1 MAINTLKNGE
11 TDDLYFNGMLI
22 NHEPNS
28 WEVQPSGKTVSSV
41 YAHGGAMLS
50 KEDYT
55 NNLATI
61 KVNMAFTSEAQMK
74 TIRQWF
80 QNNQGI
86 NIVKGKESYSNA
98 MLQAF
103 PSVKFDEFCSI
114 ELKAL
119 TKTI

>member
-1 MAINTLKNGE
+1 MAIHTLKSVE
-11 TDDLYFNGMLI
+11 TDDLYFNGILI
-22 NHEPNS
+22 DHEPNS
-28 WEVQPSGKTVSSV
+28 WEVQYSGKTITSV
-41 YAHGGAMLS
+41 FSHGSGMLY

-55 NNLATI
+55 NNLTTI

-86 NIVKGKESYSNA
+86 NIVKGKEAFSNA

-103 PSVKFDEFCSI
+103 PSVKFNEFCAV
-114 ELKAL
+114 EFKAL
-119 TKTI
+119 TKSI